1 MEFNFLGV
9 AFISEDLP
17 VEIEEMVNV
26 KMEELQD
33 KISEEFNQW
42 LDRNELE
49 QVMGVI
55 VKKVSVK

>member
-17 VEIEEMVNV
+17 VKIEEMVNV